1 MHMRGKK
8 TIVSV
13 ILVATLILFWTVGLQ
28 SSIRERNQYDQYLTI
43 AQESIEQGLY
53 EQAIENYKLFLS
65 YKKEEDVYRDIM
77 EAYESF
83 YKEDHS
89 AYVRRCYINDMAQ
102 AASAFPEKA
111 DYWKKQIA
119 LYLEEENYAKAY
131 SVAKSAVNS
140 HVKDEELEQLY
151 GNLLYKVQT
160 DFKLYTEFK
169 TCLNGYISVC
179 DGNLWKVID
188 NQGKDITG
196 TYHFI
201 GMINDDGKGIYV
213 NDIDTWLLDEKEIAR
228 ARFDVEVEEAGYY
241 SDSSDYVPVKVNQKW
256 RYLKSDGTFLPGEYE
271 QAGSFYQSE
280 AAVEKDNI
288 WYLINEKGEQ
298 VSRNYEEIKLDLYG
312 CHIQGDVILAKEN
325 GKYHLYD
332 RDFKQIGDFA
342 CDDIDIC
349 IENNLIAFQQDGLWG
364 YVNTK
369 GEIIVEPKYFAAKSF
384 ANGMAAVCNEE
395 NLWGFINRDYR
406 NVIDYIYL
414 DADYYTS
421 DETCMVSTQE
431 GKYQIQKYV
440 FD

>member
-1 MHMRGKK
+1 MRGKK

-53 EQAIENYKLFLS
+53 EQAVENYKLFLS

-77 EAYESF
+77 EVYESF

-111 DYWKKQIA
+111 DYWKKQIT

-179 DGNLWKVID
+179 S
-188 NQGKDITG
+188 T
-196 TYHFI
+196 
-201 GMINDDGKGIYV
+201 MM
-213 NDIDTWLLDEKEIAR
+213 EKE
-228 ARFDVEVEEAGYY
+228 F
-241 SDSSDYVPVKVNQKW
+241 
-256 RYLKSDGTFLPGEYE
+256 
-271 QAGSFYQSE
+271 
-280 AAVEKDNI
+280 
-288 WYLINEKGEQ
+288 
-298 VSRNYEEIKLDLYG
+298 
-312 CHIQGDVILAKEN
+312 
-325 GKYHLYD
+325 
-332 RDFKQIGDFA
+332 
-342 CDDIDIC
+342 
-349 IENNLIAFQQDGLWG
+349 
-364 YVNTK
+364 
-369 GEIIVEPKYFAAKSF
+369 
-384 ANGMAAVCNEE
+384 M
-395 NLWGFINRDYR
+395 
-406 NVIDYIYL
+406 
-414 DADYYTS
+414 
-421 DETCMVSTQE
+421 
-431 GKYQIQKYV
+431 
-440 FD
+440 